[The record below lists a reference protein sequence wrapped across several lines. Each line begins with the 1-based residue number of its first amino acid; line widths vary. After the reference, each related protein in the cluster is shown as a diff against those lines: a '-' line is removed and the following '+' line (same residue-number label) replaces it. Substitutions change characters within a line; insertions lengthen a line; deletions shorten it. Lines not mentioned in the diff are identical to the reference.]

1 MPDRHRGQA
10 LPCSWF
16 LFGFFPLLHPLLAFC
31 LRFVGRYQSVAL
43 IGTLL
48 FWWSFLLILT

>member
-1 MPDRHRGQA
+1 MPDSHRGQA

-16 LFGFFPLLHPLLAFC
+16 LFGFFPLHPLFAFC
-31 LRFVGRYQSVAL
+31 LRFVGRYRSVAL